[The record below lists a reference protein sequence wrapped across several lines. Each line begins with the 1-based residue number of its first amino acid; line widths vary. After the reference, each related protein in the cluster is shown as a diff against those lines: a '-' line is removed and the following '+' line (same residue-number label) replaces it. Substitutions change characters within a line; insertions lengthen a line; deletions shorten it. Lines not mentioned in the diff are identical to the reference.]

1 MLELNLDFGSTD
13 SALEKLKNSKNR
25 LSRDQIRQ
33 KNAQKESRSKFSKS
47 SVLIGSPILA
57 NSGTLNQKNPKFPAD
72 LCKTH
77 PIFRNFNFPGMSH
90 TDSWQTHPKKIRR

>member
-33 KNAQKESRSKFSKS
+33 KNAQKETRFSKRF
-47 SVLIGSPILA
+47 LIGCRCPISDKDA
-57 NSGTLNQKNPKFPAD
+57 NLQNEISG
-72 LCKTH
+72 
-77 PIFRNFNFPGMSH
+77 
-90 TDSWQTHPKKIRR
+90 

>member
-33 KNAQKESRSKFSKS
+33 RNVQKESRQMKLFFSE
-47 SVLIGSPILA
+47 I
-57 NSGTLNQKNPKFPAD
+57 
-72 LCKTH
+72 
-77 PIFRNFNFPGMSH
+77 
-90 TDSWQTHPKKIRR
+90 

>member
-33 KNAQKESRSKFSKS
+33 KNSQKESRSKFSSRKARHDS
-47 SVLIGSPILA
+47 W
-57 NSGTLNQKNPKFPAD
+57 
-72 LCKTH
+72 KTH
-77 PIFRNFNFPGMSH
+77 PK
-90 TDSWQTHPKKIRR
+90 TD

>member
-33 KNAQKESRSKFSKS
+33 KNAQKESRQMKLFFSEMY
-47 SVLIGSPILA
+47 
-57 NSGTLNQKNPKFPAD
+57 FP
-72 LCKTH
+72 
-77 PIFRNFNFPGMSH
+77 
-90 TDSWQTHPKKIRR
+90 RRL